1 MLEHDQG
8 ARQLDVRGGC
18 GALGGSSFAVALTH
32 PLSRRLLG
40 DVVLQLIAVELEP
53 ACGVVQQLTQWVAQT
68 S

>member
-1 MLEHDQG
+1 M
-8 ARQLDVRGGC
+8 
-18 GALGGSSFAVALTH
+18 GGSSFAVALTH